1 MTRRRVTPRA
11 AARPPANPPALTPR
25 PAPPQLIKGLL
36 EHEVWEREEF
46 AGAAP

>member
-1 MTRRRVTPRA
+1 MTAPSAARRRPSARA
-11 AARPPANPPALTPR
+11 PAGDPS

-46 AGAAP
+46 AGASP